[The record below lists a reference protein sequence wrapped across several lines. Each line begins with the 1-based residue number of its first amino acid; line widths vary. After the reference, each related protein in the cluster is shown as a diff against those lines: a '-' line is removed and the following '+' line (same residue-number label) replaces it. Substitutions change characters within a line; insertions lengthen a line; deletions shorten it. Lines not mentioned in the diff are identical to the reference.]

1 LLASV
6 SLTGGMMVMTI
17 VLVILE
23 IRKVPLADYLPAL
36 IVAPLMAGWLL

>member
-1 LLASV
+1 
-6 SLTGGMMVMTI
+6 MVMTI

-36 IVAPLMAGWLL
+36 VIAPLLASWLL

>member
-1 LLASV
+1 M

-23 IRKVPLADYLPAL
+23 VRKVPLADYLPAL
-36 IVAPLMAGWLL
+36 VVAPLLANWLL